1 MLKDDYISQL
11 SSLKVP
17 AGDTHIEDV
26 NAFLRFLA
34 EARKFNNEIMVYP
47 RQVCYRDRK
56 ARKELLKWIPVTPS
70 TFDVAAHKDKKTE
83 DLAYLAE
90 HGLCTSAKKAYVQ
103 SEKCFYVM
111 ATPPNICHTKNHDF
125 QAAAVSDE
133 PWTDEDIKKY
143 YKEQEDWHCVCIL
156 VHNKVVGILLC
167 LSFGQLIIKVLDAY
181 L

>member
-1 MLKDDYISQL
+1 MLKDGYIAQL

-17 AGDTHIEDV
+17 AGDIHIEDV

-34 EARKFNNEIMVYP
+34 EARKFNNEITVYP
-47 RQVCYRDRK
+47 RQDCYRDRK
-56 ARKELLKWIPVTPS
+56 ARKELLKWIPVIPS
-70 TFDVAAHKDKKTE
+70 TFDVAVHKDKKTK

-90 HGLCTSAKKAYVQ
+90 HGLCTSAKKTYVQ

-111 ATPPNICHTKNHDF
+111 ATPPNICYTKNHDF

-167 LSFGQLIIKVLDAY
+167 LSFGQLIIRFLDAN

>member
-1 MLKDDYISQL
+1 MLKDDYIAHV

-56 ARKELLKWIPVTPS
+56 ARKELLKWIPVPPS
-70 TFDVAAHKDKKTE
+70 TFDVAAHKAKKTK

-103 SEKCFYVM
+103 SEKHH
-111 ATPPNICHTKNHDF
+111 NISVIPKI
-125 QAAAVSDE
+125 AVSDE
-133 PWTDEDIKKY
+133 PWTDEDIKKH
-143 YKEQEDWHCVCIL
+143 YKEQEDWHCVW
-156 VHNKVVGILLC
+156 
-167 LSFGQLIIKVLDAY
+167 GQSMTKF
-181 L
+181 